1 MVFLNN
7 MFCQCFLSM
16 SITFF
21 FSISFVILIIRK
33 TFYVICTTHQVRYY
47 HFLIVEIFFWKCE
60 FDADIKIK

>member
-33 TFYVICTTHQVRYY
+33 TFYVICTTHQVRY